1 MFNLRPIAI
10 KKGLDVIKTEKK
22 RFLTIVIDTEIGRQL
37 LCAAFF
43 LNCRSELEKR
53 VWRSRDV
60 REELE
65 WRFYNRNVQGCH

>member
-37 LCAAFF
+37 LYAAFF

-53 VWRSRDV
+53 V
-60 REELE
+60 
-65 WRFYNRNVQGCH
+65 